1 MDTDEKAGGADSGG
15 SSVEMRGD
23 WHAQCLNCG
32 THVYGHYC
40 ANCGQRADTKLHTI
54 GHLLRDTLEDQ
65 LSVNSA
71 LPRTLRALFLH
82 PGMLTTEYSA
92 GRIVRYIA
100 PFRLYLIASILF
112 FLVLATRTNY
122 QSLVTEIDRET
133 NAITRADSARAAIA
147 AAIDSVAPA
156 DTAAADTTAPP
167 DPAAADTTTPPG
179 SAADTAAADSVG
191 RGASVSIGTGRGM
204 RVTSDGLNVNF
215 GIEDTVNAAWWLRP
229 ILARMQRQEER
240 LNRLPP
246 AEALALL
253 LAGVE
258 RNAPTAV
265 FLMLPF
271 FALILKILYIF
282 KKRYYVEHFV
292 FSLHVHAFGFLL
304 FTLALLIDRAWFTG
318 PALIWLVF
326 YILFAMRRV
335 YAQGWVMT
343 LLKYSFLFFT
353 YVFMLSLVVAAAFL
367 FTAATI

>member
-1 MDTDEKAGGADSGG
+1 MDDEKADRPGSGE

-40 ANCGQRADTKLHTI
+40 ANCGQRADTQLHTI

-82 PGMLTTEYSA
+82 PGKLTTEYSA

-122 QSLVTEIDRET
+122 QALVTEIDRET
-133 NAITRADSARAAIA
+133 NAISRADSAQQAMA
-147 AAIDSVAPA
+147 
-156 DTAAADTTAPP
+156 AAADSVSP
-167 DPAAADTTTPPG
+167 DT
-179 SAADTAAADSVG
+179 SAADTAASPGPAAADTAAPAERSGVSASTDST
-191 RGASVSIGTGRGM
+191 RRSASVAVGSDRGL
-204 RVTSDGLNVNF
+204 RVTGEGVNVNF
-215 GIEDTVNAAWWLRP
+215 GIEDTVNAAWWIRP
-229 ILARMQRQEER
+229 ILARLQRQEVR
-240 LNRLPP
+240 LNSLRP

-265 FLMLPF
+265 FLMLPL
-271 FALILKILYIF
+271 FALILKLLYVF

-304 FTLALLIDRAWFTG
+304 FTLALLVDRGWFTG
-318 PALIWLVF
+318 PALLWLAL

-343 LLKYSFLFFT
+343 LLKYGFLFFT
-353 YVFMLSLVVAAAFL
+353 YVFMLSLVVAAAIL